1 MRFRDKN
8 GMTKG
13 KNAITR
19 KKCKDRKETKDEI
32 PRQERNE
39 KESIYWCLAPI
50 DTKNDHKVPG
60 TK

>member
-32 PRQERNE
+32 PRQERNDRI
-39 KESIYWCLAPI
+39 KKA
-50 DTKNDHKVPG
+50 KG
-60 TK
+60 